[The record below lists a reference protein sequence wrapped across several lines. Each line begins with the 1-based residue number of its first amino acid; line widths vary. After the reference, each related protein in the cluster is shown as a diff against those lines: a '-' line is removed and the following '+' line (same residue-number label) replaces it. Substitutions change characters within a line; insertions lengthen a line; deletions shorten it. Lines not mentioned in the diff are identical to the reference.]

1 MYIRIDQKRVL
12 KMTFMTTKE
21 SNICIFFEPFRRR
34 WFLRSLDRLD
44 DKEKLINL
52 FIPFIYS
59 LLITSDTGLVFKY
72 NICVLDR
79 SKY

>member
-1 MYIRIDQKRVL
+1 MNRSEKSPKNDIYDN
-12 KMTFMTTKE
+12 KE

-44 DKEKLINL
+44 DNEKLINL
-52 FIPFIYS
+52 FIPFYICIYS